1 MRYPKNSFEYAIN
14 WEAFHEMEEIV
25 PMTKPER
32 NALRHWVRE
41 GHDIETNPWD
51 AYDSD
56 GYPLNYLRA
65 YRLEY
70 GYSSGPWDSWKGPEY
85 QWYWDEHRHC
95 FAPEDEF

>member
-1 MRYPKNSFEYAIN
+1 MRYPKNSIDYEMN
-14 WEAFHEMEEIV
+14 WESFREMELVV

-32 NALRHWVRE
+32 NALYHWVRK

-51 AYDSD
+51 IRDCD
-56 GYPLNYLRA
+56 GEPLNYLRA
-65 YRLEY
+65 YRLEH
-70 GYSSGPWDSWKGPEY
+70 GYSSGPWDNWKGPEY